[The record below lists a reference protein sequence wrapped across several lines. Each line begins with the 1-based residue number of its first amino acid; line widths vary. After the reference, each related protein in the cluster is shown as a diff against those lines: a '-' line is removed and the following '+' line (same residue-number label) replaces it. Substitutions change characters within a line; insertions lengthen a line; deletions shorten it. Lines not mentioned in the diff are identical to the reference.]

1 MGGAVFLPCLL
12 FGLRH
17 PSTGAVGWGQVKMA
31 ASRRAHTIEYT
42 PIPLPPVF
50 LSPRWPQPPPAFPGD
65 ATEPAKT
72 SVSGSYE
79 VTDFSLGPSAHKTLC
94 APSNSTELSFCFAQ
108 FCGVSVIRPY
118 WPSKPSA
125 LRSPS
130 LNARPPGWAAWCE
143 AQNSHFCERTSVI

>member
-17 PSTGAVGWGQVKMA
+17 PGTGAVGWGQVKMA

-79 VTDFSLGPSAHKTLC
+79 VTAFSLGPSAHKTLC

-118 WPSKPSA
+118 WPS
-125 LRSPS
+125 
-130 LNARPPGWAAWCE
+130 
-143 AQNSHFCERTSVI
+143 QNQVL